1 MKIKLKK
8 DVLESGGL
16 PSVGSHQGF
25 TKNIWQSLNNGD
37 TVEVDSIPERSKS
50 NIEQVKSKNKTEGD
64 FKTPRGTFKFGTLY
78 WRPDR
83 VKKPFTKLYCKK
95 IKKKWVGAMIVKV
108 NFIIKKLK

>member
-50 NIEQVKSKNKTEGD
+50 NIEQDKSKNKTEGV
-64 FKTPRGTFKFGTLY
+64 KAKL
-78 WRPDR
+78 
-83 VKKPFTKLYCKK
+83 KKPSS
-95 IKKKWVGAMIVKV
+95 IKNQEVKDG
-108 NFIIKKLK
+108 K